1 MTPKVALIMGSDS
14 DFEKLKGCVSKL
26 KEFNIEVDVNVISA
40 HRTPDKAAEFAK
52 NAEENGIEVI
62 ICAAGMAA
70 HLGGVI
76 AAHTTVPVIGIP
88 IKSTLDGMDALLATV
103 QMPPGIPVATVGIDN
118 GTNAAILAAQ
128 MLAIKYDYLKVALKD
143 AKVKMVEGVEAKN
156 KKIKELVDAA
166 ATEQIKK
173 DIAINKAAKLVA
185 AGASYEDVYLT
196 FQESFEKPGRD
207 GKRWGKPF

>member
-128 MLAIKYDYLKVALKD
+128 MLAIKYDYLKDALKD
-143 AKVKMVEGVEAKN
+143 SKVKMVEGVEAKN
-156 KKIKELVDAA
+156 AKIKELVA
-166 ATEQIKK
+166 QM
-173 DIAINKAAKLVA
+173 
-185 AGASYEDVYLT
+185 
-196 FQESFEKPGRD
+196 
-207 GKRWGKPF
+207 

>member
-1 MTPKVALIMGSDS
+1 MTPKAALIMGSDS
-14 DFEKLKGCVSKL
+14 DFEKLKGCIAKL
-26 KEFNIEVDVNVISA
+26 KEFDIDVDVNVISA

-52 NAEENGIEVI
+52 NAEEKGIEVI

-128 MLAIKYDYLKVALKD
+128 MLAIKYTYLKD
-143 AKVKMVEGVEAKN
+143 A
-156 KKIKELVDAA
+156 L
-166 ATEQIKK
+166 
-173 DIAINKAAKLVA
+173 KAAKLNMAEGVEKKNVRVKELA
-185 AGASYEDVYLT
+185 AEI
-196 FQESFEKPGRD
+196 
-207 GKRWGKPF
+207 

>member
-1 MTPKVALIMGSDS
+1 MPPKVALIMGSDS
-14 DFEKLKGCVSKL
+14 DFEKLKSCVAKL
-26 KEFNIEVDVNVISA
+26 KEFKIEVDVNVISA

-52 NAEENGIEVI
+52 NAEKNGIEVI

-88 IKSTLDGMDALLATV
+88 IKSTLEGMDALLATV

-128 MLAIKYDYLKVALKD
+128 MLAIKYDYLKDALKD
-143 AKVKMVEGVEAKN
+143 AKVKMVEGVEK
-156 KKIKELVDAA
+156 KDEKIK
-166 ATEQIKK
+166 
-173 DIAINKAAKLVA
+173 KAVA
-185 AGASYEDVYLT
+185 EM
-196 FQESFEKPGRD
+196 
-207 GKRWGKPF
+207 